1 MKAGD
6 GRAATFNRGV
16 SVYPTLGDRV
26 RVASRPELE
35 QAFCGDKRNSVR
47 VGCIRQDPSIAA
59 TIRVDDLL
67 GKHFAILGTTGTGKS
82 CTTALIL
89 RSILQKNPA
98 AHIVLLD
105 PHNEYAPAF
114 GDWAEVISQR
124 NMQLPYW
131 LLTFE
136 ELVEVLIGDPLE
148 RKAEVE
154 ILQELIPLAKARYG
168 TGRGNAREVGPAPL
182 ASDAKYTVD
191 TPVPYRISDLTQTI
205 DDRMGKLEN
214 KRDLSPY
221 RNLKTRLEIICL
233 DPRYAFM
240 FGSVTVYDSMA
251 QILGRIFRVPVNDKP
266 ITILELT
273 GLPTEIIN
281 VVVSVLCRM
290 TFDFALWSE
299 GKVPV
304 TLVCEEAHRYV
315 PSKPNLGFEPCK
327 RAIAK
332 IAKEGRKYGASLCI
346 VTQRPAEIDPTILS
360 QCNTVFALRMSNDR
374 DQEIVKSAISDTG
387 SGLLE
392 FLTALGQRE
401 AIAFGD
407 GVTLPVRIKFDE
419 LPKHCMPR
427 SSTARFTEKWQKS
440 VGDEGF
446 LESIV
451 DRWRNSSCAS
461 AADAAQHM
469 AMFAESMNLTGP
481 NPDARRT
488 CRRRRGIA
496 RRAGTPGAR
505 VHPARAAARP
515 ACVRHARRPAR
526 QRAAHHPRSPAAAL
540 IGPPRRGPAG
550 FLEPRRKRCYCC
562 SLQGEARCAHERHL
576 SGHSVGRLGHPPVAA
591 VAGDVP
597 QAVHPLLRRPAAR
610 ASSLPRCSGCRGRPA
625 SPRPSIVCNNDHRFL
640 VKEEAERAG
649 VTPRAIVL
657 EPVARNTAPAAAVAA
672 LRVARDDPAG
682 ILVVMPSDHVIKD
695 EPGFVAAVRQAAE
708 VAETG
713 KLVLLGIAPDRPHT
727 GYGYIRRGLPA
738 AWFPACAC
746 RRGLHGEAG
755 RRRWLPAMSSAGTY
769 SWNSGIF
776 IFRARRLSRRAGAP
790 RARRPGAGKAGPR
803 RGQGGLGLPAPRGA
817 SLCPGPRHLHRL
829 CGHGADRRRRRAAGR
844 HRLERRRLLVVA
856 VGDRPARCGRQRR
869 ARRGDPRGHPQLLR
883 PFRDGRG
890 RRPRRR
896 GPRHR
901 RHARCAAGGRPRAG
915 PRTCPPSSPASSRP
929 TARSTPSTCA
939 ATGPGA
945 TSTCSAPARA
955 SR

>member
-1 MKAGD
+1 MTSIAPQPETLPQQSDTSLGRIVSVTGAKAIVLLD
-6 GRAATFNRGV
+6 GGLAGADKRGRGPAERPEMGTLFAIETTNTVVLAIVSALSVPVPAQREGESELWIAELGLVGELVKGGNGRTATFNRGV

-35 QAFCGDKRNSVR
+35 QAFCGDARNSVR
-47 VGCIRQDPSIAA
+47 VGCIRQDPSISA

-89 RSILQKNPA
+89 RSILKTNPA
-98 AHIVLLD
+98 AHVVLLD

-168 TGRGNAREVGPAPL
+168 TGRGNARESGL
-182 ASDAKYTVD
+182 RRASADAKYTVD

-205 DDRMGKLEN
+205 DERMGKLEN

-240 FGSVTVYDSMA
+240 FGSLTVFDSMA
-251 QILGRIFRVPVNDKP
+251 QFLGRIFRVPVNDKP

-299 GKVPV
+299 GQVPV

-315 PSKPNLGFEPCK
+315 PSKPNQGFEPCK

-332 IAKEGRKYGASLCI
+332 IAKEGRKYGASLCV

-374 DQEIVKSAISDTG
+374 DQEIVKSAIADTG

-419 LPKHCMPR
+419 LPKNCMPR

-440 VGDEGF
+440 VADDGF
-446 LESIV
+446 LDSIV
-451 DRWRNSSCAS
+451 ERWRNSSSAS
-461 AADAAQHM
+461 AADAAHNM
-469 AMFAESMNLTGP
+469 AMFAEAMNLT
-481 NPDARRT
+481 
-488 CRRRRGIA
+488 
-496 RRAGTPGAR
+496 PGA
-505 VHPARAAARP
+505 
-515 ACVRHARRPAR
+515 
-526 QRAAHHPRSPAAAL
+526 
-540 IGPPRRGPAG
+540 G
-550 FLEPRRKRCYCC
+550 
-562 SLQGEARCAHERHL
+562 
-576 SGHSVGRLGHPPVAA
+576 
-591 VAGDVP
+591 
-597 QAVHPLLRRPAAR
+597 
-610 ASSLPRCSGCRGRPA
+610 
-625 SPRPSIVCNNDHRFL
+625 
-640 VKEEAERAG
+640 AE
-649 VTPRAIVL
+649 
-657 EPVARNTAPAAAVAA
+657 APAAAAVIDD
-672 LRVARDDPAG
+672 RSARPR
-682 ILVVMPSDHVIKD
+682 
-695 EPGFVAAVRQAAE
+695 EPISEPVRRDF
-708 VAETG
+708 G
-713 KLVLLGIAPDRPHT
+713 S
-727 GYGYIRRGLPA
+727 IRREQPA
-738 AWFPACAC
+738 A
-746 RRGLHGEAG
+746 
-755 RRRWLPAMSSAGTY
+755 
-769 SWNSGIF
+769 
-776 IFRARRLSRRAGAP
+776 
-790 RARRPGAGKAGPR
+790 
-803 RGQGGLGLPAPRGA
+803 
-817 SLCPGPRHLHRL
+817 
-829 CGHGADRRRRRAAGR
+829 AA
-844 HRLERRRLLVVA
+844 
-856 VGDRPARCGRQRR
+856 
-869 ARRGDPRGHPQLLR
+869 
-883 PFRDGRG
+883 
-890 RRPRRR
+890 
-896 GPRHR
+896 
-901 RHARCAAGGRPRAG
+901 
-915 PRTCPPSSPASSRP
+915 
-929 TARSTPSTCA
+929 
-939 ATGPGA
+939 
-945 TSTCSAPARA
+945 APAAQPSGAMRTI
-955 SR
+955 RDRLQQR